1 MTLFLIILSV
11 VEFAAIVALA
21 VFCIVLGLRSTEKT
35 LDKELLKLE
44 LSDEVIK
51 KEASKEC
58 DRLLRQEIGKTIA
71 GVNDG
76 KRYNWKIHYD
86 NDGEDKCSVT
96 RFGVDN
102 KLSDIVNLINR
113 RAIEWGCDITCIEV
127 KRVDVDS
134 V

>member
-1 MTLFLIILSV
+1 MTWFAVSMILLIAI
-11 VEFAAIVALA
+11 AATIVFSAIA
-21 VFCIVLGLRSTEKT
+21 FVCGYKRCAKDWGN
-35 LDKELLKLE
+35 LDELVKER
-44 LSDEVIK
+44 
-51 KEASKEC
+51 ASKEV

-86 NDGEDKCSVT
+86 NDGEDKCNVT

-127 KRVDVDS
+127 KRVDVDN

>member
-1 MTLFLIILSV
+1 MTWF
-11 VEFAAIVALA
+11 A
-21 VFCIVLGLRSTEKT
+21 VFTILLLAIAATIVFSVIAFFCGYKRCAKDWGN
-35 LDKELLKLE
+35 LDELVKER
-44 LSDEVIK
+44 
-51 KEASKEC
+51 ASKEC
-58 DRLLRQEIGKTIA
+58 DRLLKQEIGKTIA

-86 NDGEDKCSVT
+86 NDGEDKCNVM

-127 KRVDVDS
+127 KRVDVDN

>member
-1 MTLFLIILSV
+1 MTWFTVIIILLVAIAATV
-11 VEFAAIVALA
+11 VFSAMAFVSGFAIANK
-21 VFCIVLGLRSTEKT
+21 RN
-35 LDKELLKLE
+35 DQY
-44 LSDEVIK
+44 IK
-51 KEASKEC
+51 KQADKMV
-58 DRLLRQEIGKTIA
+58 DRLLREKIGKTLA

-86 NDGEDKCSVT
+86 NDGEDKCNVT

-113 RAIEWGCDITCIEV
+113 RAIEWGCDITHIEV
-127 KRVDVDS
+127 KREDVDG